1 MKTRAIAVR
10 RANATW
16 WWSRTAAKVAAL
28 LLLATGLMA
37 LALMLASTV
46 PA

>member
-10 RANATW
+10 RANTTW